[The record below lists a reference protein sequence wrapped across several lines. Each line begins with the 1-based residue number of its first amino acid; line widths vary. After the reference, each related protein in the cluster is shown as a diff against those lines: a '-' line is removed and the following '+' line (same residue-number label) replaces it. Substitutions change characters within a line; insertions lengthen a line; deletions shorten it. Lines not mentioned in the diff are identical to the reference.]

1 MKLYVSALCD
11 DQLKLHEIILSS
23 LQLRRG
29 VFDAV
34 TFLCYLRNIVSLVED
49 DDGVVEVLVEHDSVL
64 SMCQVVIRQEYDMS
78 VFDHLSSEV
87 ERAQVFLY
95 SFSELIQS

>member
-1 MKLYVSALCD
+1 
-11 DQLKLHEIILSS
+11 
-23 LQLRRG
+23 
-29 VFDAV
+29 
-34 TFLCYLRNIVSLVED
+34 
-49 DDGVVEVLVEHDSVL
+49 
-64 SMCQVVIRQEYDMS
+64 MCQVVIRQEYDMS